1 REQESSDEPY
11 VLICVVDLT
20 RKLNIPGQSAV
31 IVPNVNTLRTGPFA
45 TSVDTGQTVAVK
57 PLVPCWG
64 FGGHPAVVQTP
75 DDLIILVA
83 MMEHDDTS
91 VDAVQSV
98 VNTFLTPSAYGH
110 ANGMTHSQ
118 LVTQLR
124 ADMKA
129 AISTANLSQPFNS
142 DEQIGQITELRLT

>member
-1 REQESSDEPY
+1 RNRAADARIRAAGPGRGLPTPALDGRRHRHASCTGPSTSPQTRRREMANVAIALSKIKCVREQESSDEPY

-91 VDAVQSV
+91 
-98 VNTFLTPSAYGH
+98 
-110 ANGMTHSQ
+110 
-118 LVTQLR
+118 
-124 ADMKA
+124 
-129 AISTANLSQPFNS
+129 
-142 DEQIGQITELRLT
+142 